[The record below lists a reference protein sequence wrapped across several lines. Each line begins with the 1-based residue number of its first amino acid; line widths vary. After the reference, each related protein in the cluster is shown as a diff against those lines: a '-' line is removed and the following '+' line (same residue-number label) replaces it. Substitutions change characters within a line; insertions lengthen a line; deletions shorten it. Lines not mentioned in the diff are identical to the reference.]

1 VVNVTGGS
9 VYSIAVTDQHLITG
23 TYENQIHVWDVNTY
37 KPVATLSGHVGT
49 VYALVAIPY
58 AASQMQLFS
67 ASYDRTL
74 RVWNLETMACIQ
86 TLIRHQGSVACLTS
100 ARGRVYSGAVDSAV
114 KVWQ

>member
-1 VVNVTGGS
+1 
-9 VYSIAVTDQHLITG
+9 
-23 TYENQIHVWDVNTY
+23 
-37 KPVATLSGHVGT
+37 

-114 KVWQ
+114 KVRRVLSIPLDFSMHELSWVTTLPLMLLIIF